1 MRKALIG
8 CLGWDICMKAWKAG
22 DPILTSRKEVC
33 SRAQELLFHYH
44 KEHFPEEP
52 LPLLYCPK
60 DTRKQNIMVTISGPT
75 QQQEEL
81 VLNEVVFVSVETAQ
95 QVLDGK
101 WRDRALGYAKTV
113 HSSQGLTLSD
123 PQKVWI
129 IDDYL
134 QWSNLA

>member
-1 MRKALIG
+1 
-8 CLGWDICMKAWKAG
+8 
-22 DPILTSRKEVC
+22 
-33 SRAQELLFHYH
+33 
-44 KEHFPEEP
+44 
-52 LPLLYCPK
+52 
-60 DTRKQNIMVTISGPT
+60 MVTIPGPT

-134 QWSNLA
+134 QWSNLT